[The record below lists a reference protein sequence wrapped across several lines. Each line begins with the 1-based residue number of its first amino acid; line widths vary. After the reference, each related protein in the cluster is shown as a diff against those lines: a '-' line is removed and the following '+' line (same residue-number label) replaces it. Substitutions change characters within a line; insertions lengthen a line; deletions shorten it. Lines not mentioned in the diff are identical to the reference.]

1 MGKKKIIAVLAA
13 TVCLLQLTVQAQA
26 PAGGGNVVIGVTA
39 HRGNSVEFP
48 ENTLPSFQ
56 GGIDAGAD
64 WVELDIRKTSDG
76 QIVISHDADT
86 KRMAGV
92 ELVIPNSTYKELE
105 QLDVAAGFRKAK
117 AFTIA
122 QCPVQRMPLLKDALQ
137 LFMKQNR
144 THVSMHLKVD
154 CVTEALAIIKETH
167 AEQIVGFND
176 SGLDYVAKAKK
187 LAPAIPIFWDRLPTT
202 NIDEDIKVAKERGFE
217 TIVMHYSG
225 VTQENVDKIK
235 AANLKT
241 GAWTV
246 DDRPTLEKMLKLGVE
261 RIYTDA
267 PKLLITI
274 KKELNK

>member
-1 MGKKKIIAVLAA
+1 MKKLNILFVVAALVLPVAA
-13 TVCLLQLTVQAQA
+13 TAQTA
-26 PAGGGNVVIGVTA
+26 IADANGVFTGVTA

-64 WVELDIRKTSDG
+64 WVELDIRTTKDG

-86 KRMAGV
+86 KRTTGV
-92 ELVIPNSTYKELE
+92 ELLIPNATYQELE
-105 QLDVAAGFRKAK
+105 RLDVAASFRKAK
-117 AFTIA
+117 GLTLS
-122 QCPVQRMPLLKDALQ
+122 QCPVQRMPLLKDALL

-154 CVTEALAIIKETH
+154 CVTEAIAIIKEAH

-176 SGLDYVAKAKK
+176 SGLDYVSKAKK

-246 DDRPTLEKMLKLGVE
+246 DDRPTFEKMLKLGIE
-261 RIYTDA
+261 RIYTDD

-274 KKELNK
+274 KKELN

>member
-1 MGKKKIIAVLAA
+1 MNILFVVAALVLPAAA
-13 TVCLLQLTVQAQA
+13 TAQTA
-26 PAGGGNVVIGVTA
+26 ITDGNGVFIGVTA
-39 HRGNSVEFP
+39 HRGNSIEFP

-64 WVELDIRKTSDG
+64 WVELDIRKTKDG

-86 KRMAGV
+86 KRTAGV

-105 QLDVAAGFRKAK
+105 QLDVATVFRKAK
-117 AFTIA
+117 GLSLL

-144 THVSMHLKVD
+144 SHVSMHLKVD
-154 CVTEALAIIKETH
+154 CVEDAIAIIKETH

-176 SGLDYVAKAKK
+176 SGLDYVSKAKK

-202 NIDEDIKVAKERGFE
+202 NIDDDIKVAKERGFE

-235 AANLKT
+235 AAHLKT

-246 DDRPTLEKMLKLGVE
+246 DDSPTLEKMLKLGVE
-261 RIYTDA
+261 RIYTDD
-267 PKLLITI
+267 PKLLIKL
-274 KKELNK
+274 KKELN

>member
-1 MGKKKIIAVLAA
+1 MKKMNILFVIAALVLPVAA
-13 TVCLLQLTVQAQA
+13 TAQTA
-26 PAGGGNVVIGVTA
+26 ITDGNKVFIGVTA

-64 WVELDIRKTSDG
+64 WVELDIRKTKDG
-76 QIVISHDADT
+76 QIVVSHDADT
-86 KRMAGV
+86 KRTTGV
-92 ELVIPNSTYKELE
+92 ELVIPNTTFKELE
-105 QLDVAAGFRKAK
+105 QLDVAAEFRKAK
-117 AFTIA
+117 GLTLS

-154 CVTEALAIIKETH
+154 CVEDAIGIIKEAH
-167 AEQIVGFND
+167 AERMVGFND
-176 SGLDYVAKAKK
+176 SGLDYVSKAKK
-187 LAPAIPIFWDRLPTT
+187 LAPTIPIFWDRLPTT
-202 NIDEDIKVAKERGFE
+202 NIDDDIKVAKERGFE

-225 VTQENVDKIK
+225 VTQANVDKIK
-235 AANLKT
+235 AAHLKT

-261 RIYTDA
+261 RIYTDD

-274 KKELNK
+274 KKELN

>member
-1 MGKKKIIAVLAA
+1 MKKLNILFVVAALVLPVAA
-13 TVCLLQLTVQAQA
+13 TAQTA
-26 PAGGGNVVIGVTA
+26 ITDANGVFIGVTA

-64 WVELDIRKTSDG
+64 WVELDIRKTKDG

-86 KRMAGV
+86 KRTTGV

-105 QLDVAAGFRKAK
+105 QLDVATVFRKAK
-117 AFTIA
+117 GLSLL

-154 CVTEALAIIKETH
+154 CVEDAIAIIKETH
-167 AEQIVGFND
+167 TEQIVGFND
-176 SGLDYVAKAKK
+176 SGLEYVSKAKK

-202 NIDEDIKVAKERGFE
+202 NIDDDIKVAKERGFE

-235 AANLKT
+235 AAHLKT

-261 RIYTDA
+261 RIYTDD
-267 PKLLITI
+267 PKLLIKL
-274 KKELNK
+274 KKELN

>member
-1 MGKKKIIAVLAA
+1 MKKLNILFVVAALVLPVAA
-13 TVCLLQLTVQAQA
+13 TAQTA
-26 PAGGGNVVIGVTA
+26 IADGNKAFMGVTA

-64 WVELDIRKTSDG
+64 WVELDIRKTKDG

-86 KRMAGV
+86 KRTTGV
-92 ELVIPNSTYKELE
+92 ELVIPNATFQELE
-105 QLDVAAGFRKAK
+105 QLDVAAEFRKAK
-117 AFTIA
+117 GLTLS
-122 QCPVQRMPLLKDALQ
+122 QCPVQRMPLLKDAVQ
-137 LFMKQNR
+137 LFMKQKR

-154 CVTEALAIIKETH
+154 CVTEALAIIKEIH
-167 AEQIVGFND
+167 AEQMVGFND
-176 SGLDYVAKAKK
+176 SGLDYVSKAKK

-235 AANLKT
+235 AAHLKT

-246 DDRPTLEKMLKLGVE
+246 DDRPTLEKMLKLGIE
-261 RIYTDA
+261 RIYTDD

-274 KKELNK
+274 KKELN

>member
-1 MGKKKIIAVLAA
+1 MKKINILFVVAALVLPVAA
-13 TVCLLQLTVQAQA
+13 TAQTA
-26 PAGGGNVVIGVTA
+26 IVDANGVIIGVTA

-64 WVELDIRKTSDG
+64 WVELDIRKTKDG

-86 KRMAGV
+86 KRTTGV
-92 ELVIPNSTYKELE
+92 ELLIPNTTFQELQ
-105 QLDVAAGFRKAK
+105 QLDVAAEFRKAK
-117 AFTIA
+117 GLTLL

-176 SGLDYVAKAKK
+176 SGLDYVSKAKK

-235 AANLKT
+235 AAHLKT

-246 DDRPTLEKMLKLGVE
+246 DDRQTLEKMLKLGVE
-261 RIYTDA
+261 RIYTDD

-274 KKELNK
+274 KKELN